1 MCPLADSYVT
11 AAAKEA
17 GSVAELAA
25 AQKSAKYTNLDSG
38 YIFQQIAMETLGP
51 NNDSVHDFLSNLGC
65 KISLQA
71 GDDREASFL
80 FQRLSVLIQQFNAI
94 LLHDSF
100 VQEED

>member
-1 MCPLADSYVT
+1 MCPLADSYVAT
-11 AAAKEA
+11 AAWEA

-25 AQKSAKYTNLDSG
+25 TQKSAKYTNLG
-38 YIFQQIAMETLGP
+38 IFFQQIAMETLGP
-51 NNDSVHDFLSNLGC
+51 INDAARDFLSNLDR
-65 KISLQA
+65 KISLQS

-80 FQRLSVLIQQFNAI
+80 YQWLYILIQRFNAI